1 MIILNVYGVGVKGD
15 RIVILRPPQV
25 LTRCEAVNLAA
36 WLVAMATTDYEAEF
50 IPLLKDV
57 MNS

>member
-1 MIILNVYGVGVKGD
+1 MTILNIYGVGVIGD
-15 RIVILRPPQV
+15 KIVILRPQKL
-25 LTRCEAVNLAA
+25 LTKCEAVKLAA
-36 WLVAMATTDYEAEF
+36 WLIAMATTDYEAEF